1 MTTKSHSI
9 LFKLYYT
16 FIHSEHQFRIY
27 YVPFCGSL
35 NWPSSCL
42 LHLIM
47 ETIFPSEG
55 IEPTSKVSTFFY
67 VGLSFPFL
75 PFLSVGEETPALSSV
90 SSYLIITFGKW
101 SFSPNFNGIC
111 VASSLT
117 VLKSILISY
126 PKIIIVSWN
135 LLPLR
140 TYCLRMKTNFART
153 NEVWF
158 CSASPSLWACTFF
171 VPSLTDFSIYTWS
184 PPFWRM
190 LSAFRSL
197 WTVVLILDN
206 PFPIYPQYE
215 HILLFP
221 PIKGGKLIHNEA

>member
-1 MTTKSHSI
+1 MSI
-9 LFKLYYT
+9 IFAST
-16 FIHSEHQFRIY
+16 F
-27 YVPFCGSL
+27 VPFCGSL
-35 NWPSSCL
+35 NWLSSIL
-42 LHLIM
+42 FHLIM
-47 ETIFPSEG
+47 DTISPSEG
-55 IEPTSKVSTFFY
+55 IEPTSKVSTFFFSEH
-67 VGLSFPFL
+67 SFPFL
-75 PFLSVGEETPALSSV
+75 PFLSMGEGTPALSSV
-90 SSYLIITFGKW
+90 SSYLSITSGKW
-101 SFSPNFNGIC
+101 SFSPNFNDIC
-111 VASSLT
+111 DASSLT
-117 VLKSILISY
+117 VLKSVSIY
-126 PKIIIVSWN
+126 YRKIIVVSWN

-140 TYCLRMKTNFART
+140 TYCLIMKTNFART

-215 HILLFP
+215 HVLLLP
-221 PIKGGKLIHNEA
+221 PA